1 MSKILT
7 TSSFIDTDDK
17 AGFLVWRG
25 LEYNQTDGHS
35 SGDNLKMGFDPDH
48 SSDDEKTQ
56 MIFLDLIYLTKQTTV
71 FQTMQLLK
79 V

>member
-7 TSSFIDTDDK
+7 TTSYLDTDDK

-25 LEYNQTDGHS
+25 LDYNQTDGHS
-35 SGDNLKMGFDPDH
+35 SGDELEMGFDPDNAD
-48 SSDDEKTQ
+48 DDEKTQ
-56 MIFLDLIYLTKQTTV
+56 MIFLGLIYLTKQIMV
-71 FQTMQLLK
+71 FLTMQLLK